1 MDGNTKCPHSPG
13 SHLSDPECHQDR
25 EAELAKEDARSWRQD
40 FREEIAEIDAMV
52 EIEVKAA

>member
-1 MDGNTKCPHSPG
+1 MYKNRQQIAI
-13 SHLSDPECHQDR
+13 SDEVT
-25 EAELAKEDARSWRQD
+25 ELPKEDARSWRQD